1 MVSQKLKS
9 LGLIEQTSTTQA
21 NNGTRSFYDPIAD
34 CNYLSY
40 DVGYVRREYTRPS
53 YWSGRLYRVIYQINK
68 TRKYKSEYGDW
79 YNTARIMIPYPSARL
94 ERIAHCAVVYR
105 NNLNKN

>member
-9 LGLIEQTSTTQA
+9 LGLIEQTSKTQKK
-21 NNGTRSFYDPIAD
+21 NGTRSFYDPIAD

-68 TRKYKSEYGDW
+68 TRKWKSEYGDW